1 MNAADSPDPER
12 MHVGTMW
19 NGAVV
24 TVTRAEVE
32 STARDAAQA
41 GMSLEAACPYP
52 FFSEAGRAFKKAFS
66 EACAQMRRARASKE
80 TP

>member
-1 MNAADSPDPER
+1 MNAAESPAPER
-12 MHVGTMW
+12 LHVGTMW
-19 NGAVV
+19 NGAVI

-52 FFSEAGRAFKKAFS
+52 FFSEAGRAFRKAFS
-66 EACAQMRRARASKE
+66 EACARMLRARANKE
-80 TP
+80 AP

>member
-1 MNAADSPDPER
+1 MNAAESPAPER

-52 FFSEAGRAFKKAFS
+52 FFSEAGRAFKKAFA
-66 EACAQMRRARASKE
+66 EACAKARRARASKE
-80 TP
+80 SL

>member
-66 EACAQMRRARASKE
+66 EACAKARRVKG

>member
-1 MNAADSPDPER
+1 MNAAKSPAPER
-12 MHVGTMW
+12 LHVGTMW

-52 FFSEAGRAFKKAFS
+52 FFSEAGRAFKKAFA
-66 EACAQMRRARASKE
+66 EACARMRHARSSKE
-80 TP
+80 PL